1 MGVSPDVEKY
11 LCEKCSGKVMS
22 GEVEMIPPPQDG
34 IPEYKYYLSLEHGT
48 YHVAVGDAVYMTPS
62 DPHLGLYPYRIE
74 RLWKDPRFVIHLFPT
89 YFNSVG
95 LHGVL
100 AGYPGPGKLQKKR
113 QM

>member
-34 IPEYKYYLSLEHGT
+34 VPEYKYYLSLEHAT
-48 YHVAVGDAVYMTPS
+48 LHVAVGDAVYMTPS

-74 RLWKDPRFVIHLFPT
+74 RLWKDPRYADTPVIINLFE
-89 YFNSVG
+89 
-95 LHGVL
+95 
-100 AGYPGPGKLQKKR
+100 AGSIS
-113 QM
+113 